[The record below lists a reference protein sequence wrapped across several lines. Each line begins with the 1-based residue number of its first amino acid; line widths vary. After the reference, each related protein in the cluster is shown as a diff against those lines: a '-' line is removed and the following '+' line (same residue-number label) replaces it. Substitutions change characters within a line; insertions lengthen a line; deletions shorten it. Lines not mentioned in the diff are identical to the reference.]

1 MIRGEVALICKQLQA
16 DLEAIRYLLNG
27 PSLEEGH
34 YILIRA
40 CVAHIASFQGRLAVL
55 VGANAADYILHIVYQ
70 KVLNSEL
77 RRGNTKHG

>member
-1 MIRGEVALICKQLQA
+1 MSRGEVALISKQIQA

-40 CVAHIASFQGRLAVL
+40 CVAHITGFHERLDAL
-55 VGANAADYILHIVYQ
+55 VGASTADHILRVVHQSV
-70 KVLNSEL
+70 L
-77 RRGNTKHG
+77 RRELQRGDTAHG